1 MKKIFFPLSLCL
13 AMIAT
18 ACSKSSSGGTPFT
31 PDCTTVAKFSAE
43 VAPIISS
50 TCSAKSSCHGTG
62 SIQGPGPLTNYS
74 QIFTSRASIRDAI
87 IRGIMPKE
95 GSLSNSQ
102 KNAIVCWIDAG
113 APND

>member
-1 MKKIFFPLSLCL
+1 MAILG
-13 AMIAT
+13 A

-31 PDCTTVAKFSAE
+31 PDCTMVAKFSAE

-50 TCSAKSSCHGTG
+50 TCSAKSSCHGSG
-62 SIQGPGPLTNYS
+62 SIEGPGPLTNYT

-102 KNAIVCWIDAG
+102 KNAIFFWIDAG